1 MDKISFCAPSNTYVD
16 AFSYIAR
23 DGASQRWLCYC
34 FSAKNGITG
43 TTLSKVMTNFS
54 RESRSDVM
62 SFYSKKFQI
71 LVKVFGTAFKAC
83 LSNRQRLQ
91 KEQGKAPLDVDM
103 VDEGE
108 GVFKKQGTFRYF
120 LKFVMSLS

>member
-1 MDKISFCAPSNTYVD
+1 MK
-16 AFSYIAR
+16 R

-43 TTLSKVMTNFS
+43 TTLSKVMKKIS
-54 RESRSDVM
+54 RELRSDVGNR
-62 SFYSKKFQI
+62 FQI
-71 LVKVFGTAFKAC
+71 IVKVFGTAFKAC

-120 LKFVMSLS
+120 FYL

>member
-1 MDKISFCAPSNTYVD
+1 
-16 AFSYIAR
+16 
-23 DGASQRWLCYC
+23 
-34 FSAKNGITG
+34 
-43 TTLSKVMTNFS
+43 
-54 RESRSDVM
+54 M

-120 LKFVMSLS
+120 FLCDEYIVIIRKFKMMC